1 MRKGSFATLGI
12 LALLAATSA
21 FGQQKL
27 QVAIPFEFHF
37 ADKVVSAGNYEV
49 SMGSNGGGHLLSLE
63 CFACGAH
70 VYSMTFPI
78 GGGNAPAE
86 ARLVFNKYGDAYF
99 LSEVWAP
106 GISIGGG
113 LSRSKTERE
122 ITRNTPD
129 VTRVILVAQTGHVAV
144 ARR

>member
-78 GGGNAPAE
+78 GGGNAPIE
-86 ARLVFNKYGDAYF
+86 ARLVFNKYGDTYY
-99 LSEVWAP
+99 LSEAWAP
-106 GISIGGG
+106 GDSQGGS
-113 LSRSKTERE
+113 LAKSKTERE
-122 ITRNTPD
+122 IARTTP
-129 VTRVILVAQTGHVAV
+129 AV
-144 ARR
+144 ARFTLPARKSRVTIARR